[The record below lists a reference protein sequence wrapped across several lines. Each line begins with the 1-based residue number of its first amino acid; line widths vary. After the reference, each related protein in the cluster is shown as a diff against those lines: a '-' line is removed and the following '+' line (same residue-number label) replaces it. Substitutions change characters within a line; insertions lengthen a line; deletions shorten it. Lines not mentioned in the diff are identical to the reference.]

1 MIYFTVTISY
11 LYHIILSPPTL
22 LWQTLSLSVVSWL
35 DLGYSLSL
43 GLIIGK
49 GFGGFF
55 TPKNNN
61 FIETFKCHMDFA
73 FGLV

>member
-1 MIYFTVTISY
+1 MIYFTVAISY
-11 LYHIILSPPTL
+11 LYHIILSP
-22 LWQTLSLSVVSWL
+22 LSAVSWL
-35 DLGYSLSL
+35 DLGCSLSL